1 MGYEYLNEKFGKN
14 GGAHMK
20 MENSEYWAE
29 NYVKE
34 NYAKLHAT
42 IYKAQIALACT
53 DISLL

>member
-1 MGYEYLNEKFGKN
+1 MNEKFGKN
-14 GGAHMK
+14 GGAHKK

-29 NYVKE
+29 GYFKE
-34 NYAKLHAT
+34 NYAKLQVT

>member
-1 MGYEYLNEKFGKN
+1 MGYEYVNEKFGKSV
-14 GGAHMK
+14 GAYKK

-29 NYVKE
+29 SYVKE

-42 IYKAQIALACT
+42 IYKARISLACT